1 MQRACR
7 EKMRGDKR
15 IAFAAGKGRQKT
27 YNKRT
32 EENPMNKRM
41 NLTMLTDFYEITMAN
56 GYFESGMAED
66 TAYFDMFFRKVPDGG
81 GYAIM
86 AGLEQLIDY
95 LKNLKFTEEDIEY
108 LRGKGIFCEAFL
120 EYLKNF
126 EFKCDVWAVP
136 EGTPIFPHE
145 PIVTVR
151 GPVMQAQFIET
162 MVLLCIN
169 HQSMI
174 ATKAN
179 RIVRAAQGRPVMEFG
194 SRRAHGADAAIMGAR
209 AAYIGG
215 CAGTACAIA
224 DRDYGIVALGTM
236 AHSWVQMYPD
246 EYSAF
251 KRYAEIYPDNCVLLV
266 DTYNV
271 LKSGVPAAIKV
282 FKEMKP
288 KKMGIRIDSGDV
300 SYLTKKA
307 RKMLDDAGLQDCTIV
322 VSNSL
327 DEYIIRD
334 VILEGAQIDSFG
346 VGERLIT
353 AKSEPVFGGV
363 YKLAALE
370 KDGAVTPKIK
380 ISENVEKI
388 TNPGFKGLYRL
399 YSKETGKAQGD
410 VLTLSDETIPE
421 QDAYEI
427 FDPNAVWKKT
437 VVRNYT
443 VRNLHVPIFKEGKCV
458 YESPSIEEIK
468 KYCKEQIETLWD
480 ETLRLENPQTYYV
493 DLSPKLFNMKQKLLQ
508 EFSAK

>member
-1 MQRACR
+1 
-7 EKMRGDKR
+7 
-15 IAFAAGKGRQKT
+15 
-27 YNKRT
+27 
-32 EENPMNKRM
+32 MNKRM
-41 NLTMLTDFYEITMAN
+41 NLTMLTDFYEITIAN

-410 VLTLSDETIPE
+410 VLTLSEETIPE

-480 ETLRLENPQTYYV
+480 ETLRLENPQT
-493 DLSPKLFNMKQKLLQ
+493 LQ
-508 EFSAK
+508 SRTKKPSVSSCFPRSSGPRKKI

>member
-1 MQRACR
+1 MKDLTRDSSS
-7 EKMRGDKR
+7 ENFSDK
-15 IAFAAGKGRQKT
+15 
-27 YNKRT
+27 T
-32 EENPMNKRM
+32 EEIQMENKI

-56 GYFESGMAED
+56 GYFETGMAD
-66 TAYFDMFFRKVPDGG
+66 NIAYFDMFFRRIPDGG

-86 AGLEQLIDY
+86 AGVEQMMDY
-95 LKNLKFTEEDIEY
+95 LKNLKFTDDDIEF
-108 LRGKGIFCEAFL
+108 LRGKGIFCEEFL
-120 EYLKNF
+120 NYLRNF
-126 EFKCDVWAVP
+126 KFECDVWAVP

-151 GPVMQAQFIET
+151 GPVIQAQFIET
-162 MVLLCIN
+162 MVLLSIN
-169 HQSMI
+169 HQSLI

-179 RIVRAAQGRPVMEFG
+179 RIVRAAKGRSIMEFG
-194 SRRAHGADAAIMGAR
+194 TRRAHGVDAAIYGAR

-224 DRDYGIVALGTM
+224 DRDYGITALGTM

-251 KRYAEIYPDNCVLLV
+251 KKYAEIYPDNCVLLV

-288 KKMGIRIDSGDV
+288 RKMGIRIDSGDV
-300 SYLTKKA
+300 AYLTKKA
-307 RKMLDDAGLQDCTIV
+307 RKMLDDAGLSECQIV

-363 YKLAALE
+363 YKLVALE
-370 KDGAVTPKIK
+370 TDGKMIPKIK

-388 TNPGFKGLYRL
+388 TNPGFKHVYRL
-399 YSKETGKAQGD
+399 YDKSTGKARGD
-410 VLTLSDETIPE
+410 VITVADETIPE
-421 QDAYEI
+421 VDEYEI
-427 FDPNAVWKKT
+427 FDPNAVWKRTKIRDYY
-437 VVRNYT
+437 VKDLRVQLFDKGR
-443 VRNLHVPIFKEGKCV
+443 CV
-458 YESPSIEEIK
+458 YESPSVDEIK
-468 KYCKEQIETLWD
+468 EYCRKQMETMWD
-480 ETLRLENPQTYYV
+480 ETLRFENPQTYYV
-493 DLSPKLFNMKQKLLQ
+493 DLSPKLWQIKNDLLS
-508 EFSAK
+508 ELAGK